1 MVHSLL
7 VLWAALAAQA
17 PDSAT
22 RARYATALRA
32 LSDSLSAVE
41 AAAAQFRADLV
52 TASRD
57 LVISRASRLTQR
69 CAGAL
74 AGTPPVDSLPA
85 ARTGLRRDLATLR
98 AALVRCGRDFDAGP
112 WGARVDSLKAWAP
125 YRLARLGE
133 AVQRYRLAAHAF
145 GRRAGIK

>member
-57 LVISRASRLTQR
+57 L
-69 CAGAL
+69 
-74 AGTPPVDSLPA
+74 
-85 ARTGLRRDLATLR
+85 ATLR

-133 AVQRYRLAAHAF
+133 AVQRYRL
-145 GRRAGIK
+145 

>member
-1 MVHSLL
+1 MVHALL
-7 VLWAALAAQA
+7 VLWAAVAAQA

-22 RARYATALRA
+22 RARYVTALRT
-32 LSDSLSAVE
+32 LNDSLSAVQ
-41 AAAAQFRADLV
+41 AAATQFRADLG

-74 AGTPPVDSLPA
+74 AGTAPVESLPPA
-85 ARTGLRRDLATLR
+85 GTRLHRDLATLR
-98 AALVRCGRDFDAGP
+98 AELVRCGRDFDAGP

-125 YRLARLGE
+125 YRLARLDE
-133 AVQRYRLAAHAF
+133 VVQRYRLAARAF
-145 GRRAGIK
+145 RKRAGIK